1 MATIGN
7 KAQTSKQLTQQQE
20 NALATQNGYVGS
32 NYQPGWGIG
41 WGGNSEQIAKGFNS
55 FNDANAVRNEL
66 ERVNTVMNNRNQ
78 YGLDNSAYTNY
89 AQKLNS
95 AYAPFSQA
103 ENKANNAYNTWNTN
117 SATANK
123 NYMDQFNNYNN
134 QMSQAN
140 NNYYNSAANQG
151 YQQSLNQ
158 TIDGLASKYGFT
170 FNRDVAKQ
178 QAEAEAQALR
188 DANTDAQR
196 KNASANTQNSNK
208 INANLM
214 NMAENLERSYFQQ
227 ALAQS
232 QNQVNSGLNAGIAAD
247 QDLRLQMARAAEMGA
262 ANRDANLGLMAE
274 QDRFT
279 NEELR
284 LAEALGTI
292 NQQAL
297 ARGNELTN
305 NWEQQMFQNILA
317 DRDSLMNAANMEWGQ
332 SQDLVNQYLN
342 QQNALTNQYQ
352 YQNNFDY
359 NALRDLI
366 GDTQFDRT
374 LAQQQMEASQG
385 QQNWLAQFAR
395 ENNRNATADN
405 QWQQQF
411 NWAKLMDEAGLTGM
425 YNGQPT
431 LAGQSSQL
439 AKQSQNWSQYM
450 DQANLAQRQ
459 YEFNNMS
466 AAEKANFQQNAS
478 QFGEEM
484 AWRLYEMESG
494 NALQRE
500 MLQAELSAY
509 NTGNS
514 ASTTLGSLASKYESS
529 GNAGTVART
538 KGDIGGASYG
548 KYQLT
553 TASGGAQKF
562 ADNYGG
568 ALKGLKAGT
577 AAFDKAW
584 KAEATKNPEKFSAA
598 QDAWIQQSH
607 YQPAMSAFTKS
618 TGIKENQLPQAV
630 REVIMSVG
638 IQHGAGGSSTLFK
651 NAGIKAGMAPATII
665 NKIYDERSK
674 VDKYFKSSSAQIKKS
689 VYNRFQKE
697 RQDALN
703 MLK

>member
-1 MATIGN
+1 MATLNNNN
-7 KAQTSKQLTQQQE
+7 KSLTQQQE
-20 NALATQNGYVGS
+20 NKIATNNGYVGS

-41 WGGNSEQIAKGFNS
+41 WGGDASQITKGFNS
-55 FNDANAVRNEL
+55 FNDSNAVRNEL
-66 ERVNTVMNNRNQ
+66 ARVESVMGNRTT
-78 YGLDNSAYTNY
+78 YGLDNDVYNSYYDKLKTAYE
-89 AQKLNS
+89 
-95 AYAPFSQA
+95 PFSTA
-103 ENKANNAYNTWNTN
+103 EKKASDAQ
-117 SATANK
+117 TAWQSK
-123 NYMDQFNNYNN
+123 ADQQTADYLSQFNNYNN
-134 QMSQAN
+134 QISQAN
-140 NNYYNSAANQG
+140 QNYYNSKAYTG
-151 YQQSLNQ
+151 YQESLDQ

-170 FNRDVAKQ
+170 FNRDVANQ

-188 DANTDAQR
+188 DANADAQR
-196 KNASANTQNSNK
+196 KNVASNESNTNK

-227 ALAQS
+227 ALNQS

-247 QDLRLQMARAAEMGA
+247 QDLRLQMARAAEMSA
-262 ANRDANLGLMAE
+262 ANRDANLGLIDE
-274 QDRFT
+274 QNRFT

-292 NQQAL
+292 NQQAT
-297 ARGNELTN
+297 ARGNELVN
-305 NWEQQMFQNILA
+305 NWEQQMFQNILS
-317 DRDSLMNAANMEWGQ
+317 DRDSYMNAANMEWGQ

-342 QQNALTNQYQ
+342 QQNALTGQYQ
-352 YQNNFDY
+352 YQNDFDY
-359 NALRDLI
+359 NALRDII

-374 LAQQQMEASQG
+374 LAQQQMETAQE
-385 QQNWLAQFAR
+385 QENWLAQFAR
-395 ENNRNATADN
+395 ENNRNAVADN

-411 NWAKLMDEAGLTGM
+411 NWSKLMDEAGLTGM
-425 YNGQPT
+425 YNGSPT

-439 AKQSQNWSQYM
+439 AQQSQNWSQYM
-450 DQANLAQRQ
+450 DSANLAQRQ

-466 AAEKANFQQNAS
+466 ATEKAQFNQNAS

-484 AWRLYEMESG
+484 AWKLYEMESG

-577 AAFDKAW
+577 AAFDAAW
-584 KAEATKNPEKFSAA
+584 KAEAASNPEKFSAA

-607 YQPAMSAFTKS
+607 YQPAMSAFTKA
-618 TGIKENQLPQAV
+618 TGIKESQLPTAV
-630 REVIMSVG
+630 KEVIMSVG
-638 IQHGAGGSSTLFK
+638 IQHGAGGASTLFK
-651 NAGIKAGMAPATII
+651 NAGITSGMSASTII

-674 VDKYFKSSSAQIKKS
+674 VDKYFKSSTSAIKKS
-689 VYNRFQKE
+689 VYNRFQNE